1 MYILVWGGCNV
12 LKTSMK
18 SNCAIMP
25 SRISVVLLIF
35 CLEDLSI
42 DESGALKSSAI
53 ILFPQVSP
61 FMSVSIHFMYLGA
74 PISEEYVLMSIMSS
88 SLIDYLS

>member
-1 MYILVWGGCNV
+1 M
-12 LKTSMK
+12 
-18 SNCAIMP
+18 A

-42 DESGALKSSAI
+42 DESGVLKSSAI

-61 FMSVSIHFMYLGA
+61 FMSVSIRFMYLGA
-74 PISEEYVLMSIMSS
+74 PISEEYVLMRVMSS